1 MATIFTFPKSPRV
14 GDRIEIVSTSTDK
27 MPINIVANA
36 ESDKPLELIYPNA
49 VHSGNPDGITTV
61 TTIEEANILYSFRC
75 VSTKEKHVW
84 LLENDA
90 EIRKKIAELEARI
103 TVLEGTNAE

>member
-36 ESDKPLELIYPNA
+36 ESDKPLELIYPD
-49 VHSGNPDGITTV
+49 VVYSGNPDGAIAV
-61 TTIEEANILYSFRC
+61 KTIEEANVLYSFRC
-75 VSTKEKHVW
+75 ISTREKHVW

-90 EIRKKIAELEARI
+90 EIRKKIADLESRI
-103 TVLEGTNAE
+103 TALEGTDVE

>member
-36 ESDKPLELIYPNA
+36 ESDKPLELIYPD
-49 VHSGNPDGITTV
+49 VVYSGNPDGAIAV
-61 TTIEEANILYSFRC
+61 KTIEEANVLYSFRC
-75 VSTKEKHVW
+75 ISTREKHVW

-90 EIRKKIAELEARI
+90 EIRKKIAALEARI
-103 TVLEGTNAE
+103 AALEGNDAN